1 MPDNTK
7 EYFEQKKYKLEF
19 FTSTV
24 LSPKPNIHPE
34 LELILVLDGSIDAY
48 INNRKFTANKND
60 AVLVFPN
67 QLHYYE
73 QNENSR
79 YLLIIFYN
87 EVVPYAKKTLLYSA
101 PVSNIVNYGSMK
113 NVKFAVSQLRPYAN
127 YARGF
132 ENDDPN
138 FPLLLSGYLNIILH
152 DIIPQMKF
160 TDISEMDNK
169 IAHKLLQYCTQHFEE
184 NISMQSVCEALG
196 YSYYQVS
203 RLFSRTF
210 GINFS
215 GYINNLRISKACI
228 LLKESSMSINDI
240 AYSVGF
246 DTIRNFN
253 RVFSN
258 IMQMT
263 PSEYK
268 NKN

>member
-1 MPDNTK
+1 MSDNIK
-7 EYFEQKKYKLEF
+7 EYYEQKKCKLEF
-19 FTSTV
+19 FTRTV

-48 INNRKFTANKND
+48 INNRKFTAKKNE

-73 QNENSR
+73 QNEDSK
-79 YLLIIFYN
+79 YMLIIFYN
-87 EVVPYAKKTLLYSA
+87 EVVPYAKKTLLYSS
-101 PVSNIVNYGSMK
+101 PVSNIVNYENMQ
-113 NVKFAVSQLRPYAN
+113 NVNFAISQLRPYTN
-127 YARGF
+127 YSRGF
-132 ENDDPN
+132 ENGDQN

-160 TDISEMDNK
+160 NDISEIDNK
-169 IAHKLLQYCTQHFEE
+169 MAHRLLQYCTQHFEE
-184 NISMQSVCEALG
+184 NISLQSVCDACG
-196 YSYYQVS
+196 FSYYQIS
-203 RLFSRTF
+203 RLFYKTF
-210 GINFS
+210 GLNFS
-215 GYINNLRISKACI
+215 AYINNLRVSKACI
-228 LLKESSMSINDI
+228 LLKESQMNINDI

-253 RVFSN
+253 RVFFS

-268 NKN
+268 GK